1 MKFDSN
7 SYKRIMAYY
16 IRMLRLMR
24 GYTQQDIA
32 DKLGKTTNAISNWE
46 LGNTSPSVDD
56 MVALCEFLKVTP
68 NQLCGWDKC
77 DELTEYIQNSKEA
90 EKRINELRQ
99 RKEEIEKEIRTMT
112 DILNRKQ

>member
-1 MKFDSN
+1 MKIEHN

-32 DKLGKTTNAISNWE
+32 DRLGKTTNAISNWE

-56 MVALCEFLKVTP
+56 MVNLCEFLKVTP
-68 NQLCGWDKC
+68 NQLCGWDDC
-77 DELTEYIQNSKEA
+77 QELKEYIKTSKET
-90 EKRINELRQ
+90 ENRLNELRQ